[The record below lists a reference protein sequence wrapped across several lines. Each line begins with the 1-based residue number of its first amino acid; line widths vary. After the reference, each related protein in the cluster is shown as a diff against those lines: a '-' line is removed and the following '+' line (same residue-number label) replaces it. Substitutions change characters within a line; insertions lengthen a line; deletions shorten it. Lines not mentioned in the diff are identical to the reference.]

1 MSVMSGPARRLLVS
15 LVLSTMALVVPA
27 AAGAGDPSPVVVEQP
42 PPAGATRASFG
53 DLVPIGDSRLL
64 ALAYTFPRPGH
75 HANGRH
81 LPSSYRVAEL
91 TTSGRLVRSFGSDGY
106 TRPLRFGRRAGTAGR
121 ALALAREGRRIIVAG
136 ERETGRGEMVPLLV
150 AYRAD
155 GRIDRAFGHG
165 GVISPSP
172 KGPHPGRSKG
182 WDPGRFSDVAVR
194 PGGGIVAVGVIRD
207 GNRQAALAAAYR
219 PDGKVDRSFGNNGR
233 VVIPEREEW
242 DYSGFA
248 TVLVLP
254 DGKLLLA
261 GSDDVSFGRMKLV
274 RLDPDGR
281 LDRTFGGGDGV
292 VTPKDRNAISCCG
305 ESVLLASA
313 GDGKILV
320 AGERGGAGS
329 SITLL
334 RLHRDGFPDRSFGVA
349 GVARF
354 PWRRTSP
361 GSFVA
366 SAITV
371 RPDGRILIVGDDEV
385 GRRKGYRRL
394 PAVLGYLGDGKVDT
408 RWGNRGVEI
417 LSRRDRGGLAA
428 GMTTN
433 SRGTTFV
440 AGGIYGI
447 GPKAPRIRP
456 FLADLGDR

>member
-1 MSVMSGPARRLLVS
+1 MSIPRGPVRLLVS
-15 LVLSTMALVVPA
+15 LLLITMALVVPA
-27 AAGAGDPSPVVVEQP
+27 AAGAGNPPPVVVEQP

-53 DLVPIGDSRLL
+53 DLVPFGDSRLL

-81 LPSSYRVAEL
+81 EPSAYRVAEL
-91 TTSGRLVRSFGSDGY
+91 TTSGSLVRSFGGDGY
-106 TRPLRFGRRAGTAGR
+106 TRPRRFGRRAGTAGR
-121 ALALAREGRRIIVAG
+121 ALALAWDGGRIIVAG
-136 ERETGRGEMVPLLV
+136 ERETRRGEMVPLLV

-155 GRIDRAFGHG
+155 GRIDRSFGHD
-165 GVISPSP
+165 GVISPLP

-182 WDPGRFSDVAVR
+182 WDPGRFSDVAAR

-207 GNRQAALAAAYR
+207 GNRQAAVAAAYR
-219 PDGKVDRSFGNNGR
+219 PDGKVDRSFGKNGR
-233 VVIPEREEW
+233 VVIPEREKW
-242 DYSGFA
+242 NYSGFG

-261 GSDDVSFGRMKLV
+261 GSDDISFGRMKVV
-274 RLDPDGR
+274 RLDADGR
-281 LDRTFGGGDGV
+281 LDRTFGGGDGM
-292 VTPKDRNAISCCG
+292 VTPKDRNAQSCCG

-320 AGERGGAGS
+320 AGEGGRAGS
-329 SITLL
+329 SVTLL
-334 RLHRDGFPDRSFGVA
+334 RLRGDGFPDRSFGVA
-349 GVARF
+349 GEARF
-354 PWRRTSP
+354 PWRSPWP

-371 RPDGRILIVGDDEV
+371 RPDGRILIAGDDEL

-394 PAVLGYLGDGKVDT
+394 PAVLGYRADGKVD
-408 RWGNRGVEI
+408 RGWGNRGVEI
-417 LSRRDRGGLAA
+417 LSHHDRGGLAA

-433 SRGTTFV
+433 SQGRTFV

-447 GPKAPRIRP
+447 GPKAPPLRP